1 MYHTLPH
8 NKLSVRLSWHRP
20 RCFAL
25 LSPRAVL
32 LLSVQLSAEF
42 FQTAFEPAMVN
53 VFHATDTQM
62 GLLIDLTAILA
73 LIPPLLVSFLSR
85 HLKDRALLLIGLLLK
100 LLGMLLYLPL
110 PFSSTTGMRQWQI
123 VVGYLLIIKASI
135 FFTTAS
141 MSLFSKTLGPAMSSH
156 SLLGLLAA
164 AQSLGPAVAQLLFA
178 SSVIAM
184 FGSPHFA
191 VLALPVVFAVAVIV
205 WPNTWTW
212 LDPDSKRSVLIRQAA
227 VDQQKKE
234 SMVMASP
241 V

>member
-1 MYHTLPH
+1 
-8 NKLSVRLSWHRP
+8 
-20 RCFAL
+20 
-25 LSPRAVL
+25 
-32 LLSVQLSAEF
+32 
-42 FQTAFEPAMVN
+42 MVN
-53 VFHATDTQM
+53 VFHATDAQM

-85 HLKDRALLLIGLLLK
+85 HLKDRSLLLIGLLLK

-110 PFSSTTGMRQWQI
+110 PFSARHEMHQWQI
-123 VVGYLLIIKASI
+123 VAGYLLIIKASI

-141 MSLFSKTLGPAMSSH
+141 MSLFSKTLGPVLTSH

-184 FGSPHFA
+184 FGSPRFA
-191 VLALPVVFAVAVIV
+191 VLTVPVVMSIGVIV

-212 LDPDSKRSVLIRQAA
+212 LDPDSERSVLVRQATF
-227 VDQQKKE
+227 DQQKKDNTP
-234 SMVMASP
+234 SSSP